1 MSNKIF
7 RKFVAEGITKNKK
20 IVLPFLVAGTIIV
33 MIFNI
38 LASLAYTPYISHDGI
53 EAFYGAQILS
63 RLLEI
68 SFKVVGFFSV
78 IFILYANNFVM
89 KNRRKEIGLYGVLGL
104 SKKNIAIILIGDMLV
119 KAFITIV
126 CGLILG
132 TFLNK
137 LMLLALYKII
147 HQPPVSGLMLEPKS
161 IIITAVLFSII
172 YIVCLIS
179 NIMSVNICNPIEL
192 LRSDKSGEK
201 EPKVK
206 VLMFI
211 AGLAALGCG
220 YFIALKAK
228 STMDA
233 IQSLFMSIILVIAAT
248 YLLFTA
254 GSIFILKKLKNNK
267 KYYYKTRNFISVS
280 NLIYRMKHNAA
291 GLASICVLSTGV
303 LILLTSAASLQILGN
318 KSIDTLYPN
327 DIKIEIYADNSLS
340 DEECISG
347 IESIAE
353 KQNESVVNGKALRYN
368 SALWV
373 KSGNTFSAEESAA
386 LVGVNDVADM
396 YLLSLDNYNKYFG
409 TDVKLDKDQVL
420 AYSTKNDLSGELNIL
435 DKKFSIMG
443 EVPEADRD
451 KPDKI
456 INPAMR
462 LYESV
467 VVVFDSD
474 ETIKSLTTLD
484 KSSAPRMYICFDTQR
499 EWSAKKVAAFTK
511 DVNEY
516 LRSGLDPSKNES
528 YYVEVKFKQDVKTFF
543 YNLYG
548 GAFFVGLF
556 LTVVFLMATALI
568 IYYKQLS
575 EGYEDKERYWI
586 LSCVGLTD
594 KEIKQTI
601 KQQVKLIFFLPLVT
615 AIIHM
620 AVASKIIKLFL
631 GSIIIVDTFTFI
643 CSMVIVSLVFAVFYA
658 IVYKFTSIQ
667 YYKIVN
673 SNN

>member
-1 MSNKIF
+1 
-7 RKFVAEGITKNKK
+7 
-20 IVLPFLVAGTIIV
+20 
-33 MIFNI
+33 
-38 LASLAYTPYISHDGI
+38 
-53 EAFYGAQILS
+53 
-63 RLLEI
+63 
-68 SFKVVGFFSV
+68 
-78 IFILYANNFVM
+78 
-89 KNRRKEIGLYGVLGL
+89 
-104 SKKNIAIILIGDMLV
+104 
-119 KAFITIV
+119 
-126 CGLILG
+126 
-132 TFLNK
+132 
-137 LMLLALYKII
+137 
-147 HQPPVSGLMLEPKS
+147 
-161 IIITAVLFSII
+161 
-172 YIVCLIS
+172 
-179 NIMSVNICNPIEL
+179 
-192 LRSDKSGEK
+192 
-201 EPKVK
+201 
-206 VLMFI
+206 
-211 AGLAALGCG
+211 
-220 YFIALKAK
+220 
-228 STMDA
+228 
-233 IQSLFMSIILVIAAT
+233 
-248 YLLFTA
+248 
-254 GSIFILKKLKNNK
+254 
-267 KYYYKTRNFISVS
+267 
-280 NLIYRMKHNAA
+280 MKHNAA

-318 KSIDTLYPN
+318 KSIDTLYLN
-327 DIKIEIYADNSLS
+327 DIKIEIYDDNSLS

-347 IESIAE
+347 IESIAD
-353 KQNESVVNGKALRYN
+353 KQNESVVNGKVLRYN

-373 KSGNTFSAEESAA
+373 KSGNTFTAEESEA
-386 LVGVNDVADM
+386 LIGVNDGADM

-409 TDVKLDKDQVL
+409 ADVKLDKDQVL
-420 AYSTKNDLSGELNIL
+420 VYSTKNDLSGELNIL
-435 DKKFSIMG
+435 DKKFSITG

-451 KPDKI
+451 KLDKI

-484 KSSAPRMYICFDTQR
+484 KSSDPRMYICFDTQR

-528 YYVEVKFKQDVKTFF
+528 YYVEVKFKQEEKAFF

-556 LTVVFLMATALI
+556 LAVVFLMATALI

-575 EGYEDKERYWI
+575 EGYEDKERYRI

-601 KQQVKLIFFLPLVT
+601 RRQVKLIFFLPLVT

-631 GSIIIVDTFTFI
+631 GSVIIVDTFTFI
-643 CSMVIVSLVFAVFYA
+643 CSMVIVSLVFTVFYA